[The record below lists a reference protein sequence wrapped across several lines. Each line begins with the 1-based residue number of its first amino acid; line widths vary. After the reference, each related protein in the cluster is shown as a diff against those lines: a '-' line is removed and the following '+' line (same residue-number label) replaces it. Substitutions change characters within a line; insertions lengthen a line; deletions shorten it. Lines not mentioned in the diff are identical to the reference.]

1 MSCKNIKVKLSMTLL
16 AVLSMVN
23 VFAYNICE
31 VCEKTRIPDGKKI
44 CRNCQNRANK
54 QSMNFISSLMSG
66 MANAQARE
74 NAINETAEKLGNILA
89 SKKISN
95 KKKVEITEK
104 ILRQNNAGEFYAT
117 IAANAPFPVIKY
129 YWQDHKNERVYV
141 FSKNIIEKYRNR
153 YSKRTKAAF
162 ALGRAKK
169 DNSIRYVDE
178 KDFSC
183 DIIHAA
189 LKNKDCNVLKYFLDQ
204 TGGFD
209 WELRAGCLARIL
221 KERQIELKE
230 KAKLTQE
237 LAAAE
242 KKLQYADDKYEQK
255 KYSVQVNSIKKS
267 LAVIPKQLQLGNE
280 QGKILFGDISRFE
293 LYLMTQN
300 RFNLLRDSWGNQD
313 SKQLMNAFKD
323 ILKYA
328 AKYAPGDVARWAKAR
343 ALDAENYS
351 FVSDRELFGKN
362 QHDYTSLPVVEFG
375 GYLWQSIP
383 SVQKMEWGAGY
394 PEFKK
399 PGYVSGTEK
408 GSYVWKRGLPN
419 IYKLGF
425 ISGAKENEWVPA
437 PGFKRSGDKMVW
449 VAGTKHPHIKGVIA
463 GAKPLT
469 WIPDKKHAWKKSRNP
484 ADLSVVEDGP
494 LFIYMNL
501 ADK

>member
-1 MSCKNIKVKLSMTLL
+1 MSRKSIKAKPILTLL
-16 AVLSMVN
+16 AVFSMVN

-31 VCEKTRIPDGKKI
+31 VCEKTKIPDGQKI
-44 CRNCQNRANK
+44 CRSCQNRANK
-54 QSMNFISSLMSG
+54 QSVNFMSSLMTG

-74 NAINETAEKLGNILA
+74 NAINETAGKLGKILA
-89 SKKISN
+89 SKQITN

-104 ILRQNNAGEFYAT
+104 LLQQNNASEFYAT
-117 IAANAPFPVIKY
+117 IAANAPLPVIKY
-129 YWQDHKNERVYV
+129 YWQDHKNERVYII
-141 FSKNIIEKYRNR
+141 SKNIIDQYRNR
-153 YSKRTKAAF
+153 YSKRVKAAF

-183 DIIHAA
+183 DIIYAA
-189 LKNKDCNVLKYFLDQ
+189 LTNKDSNVLKYFLNQ

-209 WELRAGCLARIL
+209 WELRACCLARVL
-221 KERQIELKE
+221 KQRQIELKE
-230 KAKLTQE
+230 MAKLTQE

-242 KKLQYADDKYEQK
+242 KKLKYADDKYEQK
-255 KYSVQVNSIKKS
+255 KYTVQVNSIKKS

-293 LYLMTQN
+293 LYLMTKN
-300 RFNLLRDSWGNQD
+300 RFHLLHGTFGRDSE
-313 SKQLMNAFKD
+313 QLMNAFKD

-328 AKYAPGDVARWAKAR
+328 AKYAPEGVAQWAKAR
-343 ALDAENYS
+343 AVDAENYS
-351 FVSDRELFGKN
+351 FYSDRELFGEAKYA
-362 QHDYTSLPVVEFG
+362 HSPLPVVEFG
-375 GYLWQSIP
+375 GYLWQSLDSI
-383 SVQKMEWGAGY
+383 QEMEWGAGY
-394 PEFKK
+394 PDFKK

-408 GSYVWKRGLPN
+408 GSYVWKKGLPN

-437 PGFKRSGDKMVW
+437 PGFKRSGEKMVW
-449 VAGTKHPHIKGVIA
+449 VAGTKHPHIKGVVA
-463 GAKPLT
+463 GTRPLT
-469 WIPDKKHAWKKSRNP
+469 WIPDEKHAWKESKNP